1 MLSPAWTAG
10 QPTYADDA
18 AFAGQ
23 GRDTDFHSVEDEST
37 FLTYAYAG
45 RNIAQGGVRHEV
57 PSPFSSILPYTLSA
71 VPGETP
77 LVVVDGFRQAFSL
90 LQQHSTPVR
99 DPTGPTRDN
108 PAPVAWPETRDPLFD
123 SASTR
128 RPHEAAGSS
137 PGSTPRILTQTRRS
151 ESTSALRPIQPSARH
166 LDPHATTSEQAR
178 HLLDCFFPPTTAGEP
193 RGRRAK
199 TAQADAR
206 KRAAKA
212 TSLPPRPARIAIANH
227 GPTMSPCL

>member
-166 LDPHATTSEQAR
+166 LIHTQPPPSKHATCWTAFSLQ
-178 HLLDCFFPPTTAGEP
+178 PPPESLADVERRRRKQMRESAP
-193 RGRRAK
+193 RKPPACHPG
-199 TAQADAR
+199 QPG
-206 KRAAKA
+206 
-212 TSLPPRPARIAIANH
+212 LPLPITVPQ
-227 GPTMSPCL
+227 